1 MSDLKSKLPDLKE
14 LGEIGGKLFK
24 DLKASVTEIITAY
37 KRKHPPET
45 ATRAAP
51 AKNEELVKKA
61 ETSVTAKKETKPKK
75 TTSVKKTTGAK
86 KTSSAKKEK

>member
-14 LGEIGGKLFK
+14 LSEIGGKLFK

-45 ATRAAP
+45 ATRAA
-51 AKNEELVKKA
+51 A
-61 ETSVTAKKETKPKK
+61 AKKEEPVKKTETSATSKNEIKPKK
-75 TTSVKKTTGAK
+75 TTSAKKTSGAK
-86 KTSSAKKEK
+86 KTSAKKES